1 MSQHISPRT
10 TIFYIWHHITRESA
24 SHHHFT
30 PPHLKAQHI
39 RHHTATVHIAP
50 FQIHNYSTP
59 HPHSTPQHIS
69 HHTIFHIAY
78 HLILILHRHTNTA
91 DITTH
96 CIIFHIW
103 RHTTTAHCICHI
115 LHHHNS
121 TPPHFTSPNFPPFAL
136 CNIPHNWRGTTVHT
150 TPYSTSH
157 ILHFT
162 SHQVWKCNI
171 PHRTTFHIHITPHFI
186 SHHNSPQIT
195 WLHVSAH
202 HFTCP
207 HSTMH
212 IAKFKYKIH
221 ITLPTAHIP
230 YHTTHPTLHFDHH
243 SACLIGR
250 QTIPHHCITSTTTF
264 HILHQHTATF
274 PMHYAIP
281 HRITTFHTWRC
292 TTSQHHTTDV
302 AHILH
307 CTLPVHITATGW
319 IRYKIPHL
327 ALQNVAHHTKFD
339 ITPCDLVV
347 LKYVKCGVM

>member
-1 MSQHISPRT
+1 MFHATSLRHLMSQHISPRT
-10 TIFYIWHHITRESA
+10 TIFYIWHHITPQSA

-121 TPPHFTSPNFPPFAL
+121 TPPHFTSPNFPHFAL

-195 WLHVSAH
+195 WLHHVSAH

-212 IAKFKYKIH
+212 IATFKYKIH

-250 QTIPHHCITSTTTF
+250 QTIPHHSVLLPQPHFTSCISTPPHSPCTTPF
-264 HILHQHTATF
+264 HIASHHSTPDVARHHSVTPLMSHIFYIAPYQS
-274 PMHYAIP
+274 
-281 HRITTFHTWRC
+281 
-292 TTSQHHTTDV
+292 TSQ
-302 AHILH
+302 
-307 CTLPVHITATGW
+307 PQGE
-319 IRYKIPHL
+319 
-327 ALQNVAHHTKFD
+327 
-339 ITPCDLVV
+339 
-347 LKYVKCGVM
+347 